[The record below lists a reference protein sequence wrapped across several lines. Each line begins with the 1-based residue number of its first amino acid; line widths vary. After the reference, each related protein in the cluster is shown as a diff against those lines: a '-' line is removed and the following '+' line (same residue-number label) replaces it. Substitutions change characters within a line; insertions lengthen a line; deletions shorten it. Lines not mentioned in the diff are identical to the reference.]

1 MEIWKD
7 IKGYEGY
14 YQVSDL
20 GRVKR
25 VEGFKNYRGNKVV
38 CHENITIGQDNGRGY
53 LRAKLTVLNKAKSI
67 MVHRLVAEAFI
78 PNPENKRCANHKDGN
93 KKNNKLSNLDWMTH
107 SENRFHA
114 MEIGLVDVENL
125 RKKSSE
131 TGKRTIK
138 NISGWNKRK
147 VKNTETGEI
156 FESIAEASRK
166 LNLNRRNLHNKV
178 TGERPNNTTLILI

>member
-25 VEGFKNYRGNKVV
+25 LEGLKNYRDSFRPCK
-38 CHENITIGQDNGRGY
+38 ENIAIPQDNGRGY
-53 LRAKLTVLNKAKSI
+53 LRVKLTLKNKPKYI

-78 PNPENKRCANHKDGN
+78 PNPEKKRCANHKDGN

-114 MEIGLVDVENL
+114 MSMAKVVPVIFSVDYGMGKKMENLSIGLKKFQIEKQKCL
-125 RKKSSE
+125 RC
-131 TGKRTIK
+131 
-138 NISGWNKRK
+138 
-147 VKNTETGEI
+147 
-156 FESIAEASRK
+156 
-166 LNLNRRNLHNKV
+166 
-178 TGERPNNTTLILI
+178 